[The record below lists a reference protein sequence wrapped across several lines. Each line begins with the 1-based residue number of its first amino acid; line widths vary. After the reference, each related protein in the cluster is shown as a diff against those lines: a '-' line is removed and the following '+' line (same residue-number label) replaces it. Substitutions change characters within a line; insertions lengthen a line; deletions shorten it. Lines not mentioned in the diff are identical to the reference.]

1 MMPVAA
7 PLTSMPP
14 VVQPQLE
21 SIRRDNARFEIIPEP
36 TGAVAD
42 SRPRARADDY
52 DRNRTG
58 LENREAVS
66 RGDGQRPDAGAAATN
81 QAGRNDVTG
90 RVDPDG
96 RNNSNPNPQQNPQQ
110 GADQNPRERQQQQ
123 QAQAQIAELKGR
135 DREVRAHEAAHAAV
149 GGQYAGAPVLQYQK
163 GPDGRRYA
171 VAGEVSIDTSAVPDN
186 PQATIRKLETVRAA
200 ALAPA
205 DPSPQDR
212 QVAARASIMIAD
224 ARRQLALQMRAEA
237 SGAGAS
243 DKSDRADA
251 TGKTGGSSK
260 LASGSAAE
268 AVFGSETDLQ
278 SPADAGLTVFPDAQ
292 LRSPCPMCSK
302 PHLSPVTSTATLPTN
317 FSLSNRL
324 RTLGV
329 TDPSYSNYNSRDFR
343 ASA

>member
-1 MMPVAA
+1 MLPVAA

-21 SIRRDNARFEIIPEP
+21 SIRRDNARFEVIPEP

-42 SRPRARADDY
+42 NRPRAKADDY

-58 LENREAVS
+58 LESREAVG
-66 RGDGQRPDAGAAATN
+66 RNDGQRPDAVSGQAT
-81 QAGRNDVTG
+81 RNDG
-90 RVDPDG
+90 NARVDPDG

-110 GADQNPRERQQQQ
+110 GGNASPRERQQQQ

-212 QVAARASIMIAD
+212 QVAARATIMIAE
-224 ARRQLALQMRAEA
+224 ARRQLALQMREEA
-237 SGAGAS
+237 TGSRESDRSG
-243 DKSDRADA
+243 RADA
-251 TGKTGGSSK
+251 SSKTAGGSK
-260 LASGSAAE
+260 LASDSAAE
-268 AVFGSETDLQ
+268 AVFGSDTELQ
-278 SPADAGLTVFPDAQ
+278 SPTESGLTVFPEAQ

-302 PHLSPVTSTATLPTN
+302 PHLSPVTSTATLPTR
-317 FSLSNRL
+317 FSLTDRL
-324 RTLGV
+324 RMLGV
-329 TDPSYSNYNSRDFR
+329 TDFSSRDFR